1 MARKSNKEIETIENK
16 ETIET
21 IENKNN
27 LYLALTSFKYRKK
40 IYLENTIYSF
50 DDLETIEYLVN
61 NNFIKEVEIN
71 KENKGE

>member
-1 MARKSNKEIETIENK
+1 MARKSNKEI

-61 NNFIKEVEIN
+61 KNLIKEVEIN

>member
-1 MARKSNKEIETIENK
+1 MARKSNKEIETI

-61 NNFIKEVEIN
+61 KNLIKEVEIN

>member
-40 IYLENTIYSF
+40 NLFRKYYLF
-50 DDLETIEYLVN
+50 
-61 NNFIKEVEIN
+61 F
-71 KENKGE
+71 